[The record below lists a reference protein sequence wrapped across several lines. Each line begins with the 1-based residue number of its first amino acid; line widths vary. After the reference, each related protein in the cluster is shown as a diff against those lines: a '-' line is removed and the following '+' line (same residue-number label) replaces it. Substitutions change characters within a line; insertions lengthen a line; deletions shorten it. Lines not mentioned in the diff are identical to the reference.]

1 MAATDEQTGQPGG
14 LTESSPLKLIKDA
27 PREWQVL
34 RGREAVVNLIEN
46 KLHRRSL
53 YLKGTQPAAEF
64 TPGEQVGDGIEFY
77 CNPSLEIPKAL
88 VLFITLNRQLEIDF
102 TFQETRAPG
111 HVVLL
116 PVQARI
122 GAAQRAFPRY
132 AIKDPELIMATNFR
146 VSANKIA
153 PNNTKLQITT
163 QVIFPEFEKTVAAEM
178 PGVRVLLVGDAK
190 TPPELMGQTPHEATE
205 LTIGG
210 ALHYVQPVL
219 VQDQD
224 HLTLL
229 ALIVIP
235 APAGGISRA
244 LQMRAEE
251 LADDLLQKVID
262 ANTSLIK
269 DRQRVV
275 NISEGGVALEI
286 DNDILRK
293 NLPLRDWFT
302 FDLLFKMHAPI
313 RFYGNI
319 RHIAKKG
326 DDLIV
331 GIDLSGQGHSEY
343 RKGTREVYRTLLQ
356 KLQRNELHSL

>member
-1 MAATDEQTGQPGG
+1 MTEKGETSSKTDEPQEG
-14 LTESSPLKLIKDA
+14 SPLKLLKDA

-34 RGREAVVNLIEN
+34 RDRAAVINLIEN

-53 YLKGTQPAAEF
+53 YLKGSQPPAEF
-64 TPGEQVGDGIEFY
+64 TPGLRTGESIEFY
-77 CNPSLEIPKAL
+77 CSPTLELPKTI
-88 VLFITLNRQLEIDF
+88 VLFLTLNRQLEVDF
-102 TFQETRAPG
+102 TLQEVKEPG
-111 HVVLL
+111 HLILV
-116 PVQARI
+116 PEQARI
-122 GAAQRAFPRY
+122 GSAQRSSPRY
-132 AIKDPELIMATNFR
+132 EIKDPDLVVATNFR
-146 VSANKIA
+146 ISTNKIA

-163 QVIFPEFEKTVAAEM
+163 QVIFPEFEKTLSAEL
-178 PGVRVLLVGDAK
+178 PGVRVILAGDPRM
-190 TPPELMGQTPHEATE
+190 PPELSGKAHHEAAE
-205 LTIGG
+205 VTIGG
-210 ALHYVQPVL
+210 QLHFAQPVL

-229 ALIVIP
+229 AFIVIP
-235 APAGGISRA
+235 APPGGISRS
-244 LQMRAEE
+244 LQIRADE

-262 ANTSLIK
+262 ANTTLLK
-269 DRQRVV
+269 DRQRIV

-326 DDLIV
+326 ENLIV

-343 RKGTREVYRTLLQ
+343 RKGTREVFRTLLQ
-356 KLQRNELHSL
+356 KLQRNELQSL